1 MPETVPREG
10 RPSVS
15 DAPGV
20 ELYRSASGDFEL
32 AVRTD
37 SYSVWLSADQ
47 LVELFGRD
55 KSTVSRHLR
64 NVFFEGELDREAV
77 VADFATTAA
86 DGKTYSVV
94 HYNLDVI
101 ISVGY
106 RVKSV
111 EGVRFRRWATQVL
124 RNYLLEGVVLNARRL
139 EQLGS
144 IVQVLSRSS
153 DELVAG
159 VAEVVD
165 RYLPSLRALRA
176 YDNGQ
181 IDESPGTTP
190 TWQLTYE
197 EARLVINQVA
207 AEFPADTL
215 FGGERGGSLRGVIAT
230 IYQGFGGVE
239 LYPTVQSKAA
249 NLLYL
254 VIKDH
259 PLTDGNK
266 RSAAALF
273 VHFLQRNGAL
283 SGRGGSSLI
292 SNNALA
298 AITLMVAMSDPKEKE
313 LMIAL
318 VISMLADDA
327 ME

>member
-1 MPETVPREG
+1 MSET
-10 RPSVS
+10 
-15 DAPGV
+15 PGV
-20 ELYRSASGDFEL
+20 ELYRSASGGFEM
-32 AVRTD
+32 AVLSDGET
-37 SYSVWLSADQ
+37 VWLSRAQ
-47 LVELFGRD
+47 LATLFDRDVKTIGKHLANARREEL
-55 KSTVSRHLR
+55 
-64 NVFFEGELDREAV
+64 EGLPV
-77 VADFATTAA
+77 VAKFATTAA
-86 DGKTYSVV
+86 DGKSYQVE
-94 HYNLDVI
+94 HYNIDMVL
-101 ISVGY
+101 SVGY
-106 RVKSV
+106 RVKSA
-111 EGVRFRRWATQVL
+111 EGVHFRRWANDVL
-124 RNYLLEGVVLNARRL
+124 RRYVLEGSALNERRL
-139 EQLGS
+139 QELGS

-165 RYLPSLRALRA
+165 RYLPSLRTLRD
-176 YDNGQ
+176 YDNGK
-181 IDESPGTTP
+181 IDESPGTAP

-197 EARLVINQVA
+197 EARSVIDQVA

-215 FGGERGGSLRGVIAT
+215 FGGERGGSLRSVIAT
-230 IYQGFGGVE
+230 VYQGFGGVE

-273 VHFLQRNGAL
+273 VHFLERNGTLA
-283 SGRGGSSLI
+283 GPGGVPRI

-318 VISMLADDA
+318 VVSMLTNGASQ
-327 ME
+327 

>member
-1 MPETVPREG
+1 M
-10 RPSVS
+10 SVT
-15 DAPGV
+15 PGV
-20 ELYRSASGDFEL
+20 ELYRSASGGFEM
-32 AVRTD
+32 AVLSDGET
-37 SYSVWLSADQ
+37 VWLSRAQ
-47 LVELFGRD
+47 LATLFDRDVKTIGKHLANARREEL
-55 KSTVSRHLR
+55 
-64 NVFFEGELDREAV
+64 EGLPV
-77 VADFATTAA
+77 VAKFATTAA
-86 DGKTYSVV
+86 DGKSYQVE
-94 HYNLDVI
+94 HYNIDMVL
-101 ISVGY
+101 SVGY
-106 RVKSV
+106 RVKSA
-111 EGVRFRRWATQVL
+111 EGVHFRRWANDVL
-124 RNYLLEGVVLNARRL
+124 RRYVLEGSALNERRL
-139 EQLGS
+139 QELGS

-165 RYLPSLRALRA
+165 RYLPSLRTLRD
-176 YDNGQ
+176 YDNGK
-181 IDESPGTTP
+181 IDESPGTAP

-197 EARLVINQVA
+197 EARSVIDQVA
-207 AEFPADTL
+207 AQFPADTL

-273 VHFLQRNGAL
+273 VHFLQRNDAL
-283 SGRGGSSLI
+283 AGPGGSSLI

-313 LMIAL
+313 LMIAF
-318 VISMLADDA
+318 VVSMLSDA
-327 ME
+327 SM

>member
-1 MPETVPREG
+1 MSET
-10 RPSVS
+10 
-15 DAPGV
+15 PGV
-20 ELYRSASGDFEL
+20 ELYRSASGGFEM
-32 AVRTD
+32 AVLSDGET
-37 SYSVWLSADQ
+37 VWLSRAQ
-47 LVELFGRD
+47 LATLFDRDVKTIGKHLANARREEL
-55 KSTVSRHLR
+55 
-64 NVFFEGELDREAV
+64 EGLPV
-77 VADFATTAA
+77 VAKFATTAA
-86 DGKTYSVV
+86 DGKSYQVE
-94 HYNLDVI
+94 HYNIDMVL
-101 ISVGY
+101 SVGY
-106 RVKSV
+106 RVKSA
-111 EGVRFRRWATQVL
+111 EGVHFRRWANDVL
-124 RNYLLEGVVLNARRL
+124 RRYVLEGSALNERRL
-139 EQLGS
+139 QELGS

-153 DELVAG
+153 DELVEG

-165 RYLPSLRALRA
+165 RYLPSLRTLRD
-176 YDNGQ
+176 YDNGK
-181 IDESPGTTP
+181 IDVSPGTSP

-197 EARLVINQVA
+197 EARSVIDQVA

-273 VHFLQRNGAL
+273 VHFLQRNDAL
-283 SGRGGSSLI
+283 AGTGGSSLI

-318 VISMLADDA
+318 VVSMLSDA
-327 ME
+327 SM

>member
-1 MPETVPREG
+1 M
-10 RPSVS
+10 
-15 DAPGV
+15 
-20 ELYRSASGDFEL
+20 
-32 AVRTD
+32 
-37 SYSVWLSADQ
+37 WLSRGQ
-47 LVELFGRD
+47 LALLFGRD
-55 KSTVSRHLR
+55 VKTIGKHVLNAQR
-64 NVFFEGELDREAV
+64 EELDGIAT
-77 VADFATTAA
+77 VAKFATVQREG
-86 DGKTYSVV
+86 DRLVERQV
-94 HYNLDVI
+94 EHYNIDMIL
-101 ISVGY
+101 SVGY
-106 RVKSV
+106 RVKSA
-111 EGVRFRRWATQVL
+111 EGVHFRRWANDVL
-124 RNYLLEGVVLNARRL
+124 RRYVLEGSALNERRL
-139 EQLGS
+139 QELGS

-165 RYLPSLRALRA
+165 RYLPSLRTLRD
-176 YDNGQ
+176 YDNGRV
-181 IDESPGTTP
+181 DESPGTAP

-197 EARLVINQVA
+197 EARSVIDQVA

-215 FGGERGGSLRGVIAT
+215 FGGERGDALRGIIAT
-230 IYQGFGGVE
+230 LYQGFGGVE

-283 SGRGGSSLI
+283 AGRSGSSLI

-318 VISMLADDA
+318 VVSMLADA
-327 ME
+327 PL

>member
-1 MPETVPREG
+1 MSSTPEGG
-10 RPSVS
+10 R
-15 DAPGV
+15 
-20 ELYRSASGDFEL
+20 RSTLDKRNPLQPNSTSCGIQPAHISL
-32 AVRTD
+32 TARRQRHARHRKPATD
-37 SYSVWLSADQ
+37 HTK
-47 LVELFGRD
+47 ERP
-55 KSTVSRHLR
+55 
-64 NVFFEGELDREAV
+64 ELDHSGRSFPCHLTEI
-77 VADFATTAA
+77 
-86 DGKTYSVV
+86 GHISVERQV
-94 HYNLDVI
+94 EHYNIDMIL
-101 ISVGY
+101 SVGY
-106 RVKSV
+106 RVKSA
-111 EGVRFRRWATQVL
+111 EGVHFRRWASDVL
-124 RNYLLEGVVLNARRL
+124 RRYVLQGSALNERRL
-139 EQLGS
+139 QELGS

-165 RYLPSLRALRA
+165 RYLPSLRTLRD
-176 YDNGQ
+176 YDNGK
-181 IDESPGTTP
+181 IDESPGTAP

-197 EARLVINQVA
+197 EARSVIDQVA

-273 VHFLQRNGAL
+273 VHFLERNGVLA
-283 SGRGGSSLI
+283 GPGGISRI

-318 VISMLADDA
+318 VVSMLAD
-327 ME
+327 EGQ

>member
-1 MPETVPREG
+1 MSET
-10 RPSVS
+10 
-15 DAPGV
+15 PGV
-20 ELYRSASGDFEL
+20 ELYRSASGGFEM
-32 AVRTD
+32 AVLSDGET
-37 SYSVWLSADQ
+37 VWLSRAQ
-47 LVELFGRD
+47 LATLFDRDVKTIGKHLANARREEL
-55 KSTVSRHLR
+55 
-64 NVFFEGELDREAV
+64 EGLPV
-77 VADFATTAA
+77 VAKFATTAA
-86 DGKTYSVV
+86 DGKSYQVE
-94 HYNLDVI
+94 HYNIDMVL
-101 ISVGY
+101 SVGY
-106 RVKSV
+106 RVKSA
-111 EGVRFRRWATQVL
+111 EGVHFRRWANDVL
-124 RNYLLEGVVLNARRL
+124 RRYVLEGSALNERRL
-139 EQLGS
+139 QELGS

-159 VAEVVD
+159 VAEGVD
-165 RYLPSLRALRA
+165 RYLPSLRTLRD
-176 YDNGQ
+176 YDNGM
-181 IDESPGTTP
+181 IDEPPGTVP

-197 EARLVINQVA
+197 EARSMIDQVA

-230 IYQGFGGVE
+230 IYQGFRGVE
-239 LYPTVQSKAA
+239 LYPTVQAKAA

-273 VHFLQRNGAL
+273 VHFLQRNDAL
-283 SGRGGSSLI
+283 AGPGGSSLI

-318 VISMLADDA
+318 VVSMLADA
-327 ME
+327 SK

>member
-1 MPETVPREG
+1 M
-10 RPSVS
+10 S
-15 DAPGV
+15 DTPGV
-20 ELYRSASGDFEL
+20 ELYRSESGGFEL
-32 AVRTD
+32 AVVTD
-37 SYSVWLSADQ
+37 GEAVWLSRGQ
-47 LVELFGRD
+47 LALLFGRD
-55 KSTVSRHLR
+55 VKTIGKHVLNAQR
-64 NVFFEGELDREAV
+64 EELDGIAT
-77 VADFATTAA
+77 VAKFATVQREG
-86 DGKTYSVV
+86 DRLVERQV
-94 HYNLDVI
+94 EHYNIDMIL
-101 ISVGY
+101 SVGY
-106 RVKSV
+106 RVKSA
-111 EGVRFRRWATQVL
+111 EGVHFRRWASDVL
-124 RNYLLEGVVLNARRL
+124 RRYVLQGSALNERRL
-139 EQLGS
+139 QELGS

-165 RYLPSLRALRA
+165 RYLPSLRTLRD
-176 YDNGQ
+176 YDNGK
-181 IDESPGTTP
+181 IDESPGTAP

-197 EARLVINQVA
+197 EARSVIDQVA

-273 VHFLQRNGAL
+273 VHFLERNGVLAGPVGI
-283 SGRGGSSLI
+283 SRI

-318 VISMLADDA
+318 VVSMLAD
-327 ME
+327 EGQ

>member
-1 MPETVPREG
+1 MTTAH
-10 RPSVS
+10 S
-15 DAPGV
+15 V
-20 ELYRSASGDFEL
+20 ELYRSSTGDFEL
-32 AVRTD
+32 AVQTD
-37 SYSVWLSADQ
+37 SETVWLSADQ
-47 LVELFGRD
+47 LVSLFGRD
-55 KSTVSRHLR
+55 KSTISRHLR
-64 NVFFEGELDREAV
+64 NVFVEGELDREAV

-86 DGKTYSVV
+86 DGKTYTVA
-94 HYNLDVI
+94 HYNLDVV

-124 RNYLLEGVVLNARRL
+124 RRYLVEGVAVYTRRL
-139 EQLGS
+139 AQLGS
-144 IVQVLSRSS
+144 IVHVLSRSS

-159 VAEVVD
+159 VAEVVE
-165 RYLPSLRALRA
+165 RYLPSLRALSA
-176 YDNGQ
+176 YDNGEIEQ
-181 IDESPGTTP
+181 VPGTTP
-190 TWQLTYE
+190 SWELSYD
-197 EARLVINQVA
+197 EARAVIGQVA

-215 FGGERGGSLRGVIAT
+215 FGGERGEALRSVVAT
-230 IYQGFGGVE
+230 IYQGFAGVE

-273 VHFLQRNGAL
+273 VHFLERNGVLA
-283 SGRGGSSLI
+283 GPGGISRI

-318 VISMLADDA
+318 VVSMLADDGR
-327 ME
+327 

>member
-1 MPETVPREG
+1 MSET
-10 RPSVS
+10 
-15 DAPGV
+15 PGV
-20 ELYRSASGDFEL
+20 ELYRSASGGFEL
-32 AVRTD
+32 AVLSDGET
-37 SYSVWLSADQ
+37 VWLSRAQ
-47 LVELFGRD
+47 LATLFDRDIKTIGKHLANARREEL
-55 KSTVSRHLR
+55 
-64 NVFFEGELDREAV
+64 EGLPV
-77 VADFATTAA
+77 VAKFATTAA
-86 DGKTYSVV
+86 DGKSYQVE
-94 HYNLDVI
+94 HYNIDMVL
-101 ISVGY
+101 SVGY
-106 RVKSV
+106 RVKSA
-111 EGVRFRRWATQVL
+111 EGVHFRRWANGVL
-124 RNYLLEGVVLNARRL
+124 RRYVLEGSAINELRL
-139 EQLGS
+139 QQLGS

-165 RYLPSLRALRA
+165 RYLPSLRTLRD
-176 YDNGQ
+176 YDNGK
-181 IDESPGTTP
+181 IDESPGTAP

-197 EARLVINQVA
+197 EARSVIDQVA

-230 IYQGFGGVE
+230 LYQGFGGVE

-273 VHFLQRNGAL
+273 VHFLQRNSAL
-283 SGRGGSSLI
+283 SGPGGSSLI

-318 VISMLADDA
+318 VMSMLADA
-327 ME
+327 SM

>member
-1 MPETVPREG
+1 MSET
-10 RPSVS
+10 
-15 DAPGV
+15 PGV
-20 ELYRSASGDFEL
+20 ELYRSASGGFEM
-32 AVRTD
+32 AVLSDGET
-37 SYSVWLSADQ
+37 VWLSRAQ
-47 LVELFGRD
+47 LATLFDRDVKTIGKHLANARREEL
-55 KSTVSRHLR
+55 
-64 NVFFEGELDREAV
+64 EGLPV
-77 VADFATTAA
+77 VAKFATTAA
-86 DGKTYSVV
+86 DGKSYQVE
-94 HYNLDVI
+94 HYNIDMVL
-101 ISVGY
+101 SVGY
-106 RVKSV
+106 RVKSA
-111 EGVRFRRWATQVL
+111 EGVHFRRWANDVL
-124 RNYLLEGVVLNARRL
+124 RRYVLEGSALNERRL
-139 EQLGS
+139 QELGS

-165 RYLPSLRALRA
+165 RYLPSLRTLRD
-176 YDNGQ
+176 YDNGK
-181 IDESPGTTP
+181 IDVSPGKSP

-197 EARLVINQVA
+197 EARSVIDQVA

-215 FGGERGGSLRGVIAT
+215 FGGERGGSFRGVIAT

-273 VHFLQRNGAL
+273 VHFLLRNSAL
-283 SGRGGSSLI
+283 AGPGGSSFI

-318 VISMLADDA
+318 VMSMLSG
-327 ME
+327 ENV

>member
-1 MPETVPREG
+1 MSET
-10 RPSVS
+10 
-15 DAPGV
+15 PGV
-20 ELYRSASGDFEL
+20 ELYRSASGGFEL
-32 AVRTD
+32 AVLSDGET
-37 SYSVWLSADQ
+37 VWLSRAQ
-47 LVELFGRD
+47 LATLFDRDVKTIGKHLANARREEL
-55 KSTVSRHLR
+55 
-64 NVFFEGELDREAV
+64 EGLPV
-77 VADFATTAA
+77 VAKFATTAA
-86 DGKTYSVV
+86 DGKSYQVE
-94 HYNLDVI
+94 HYNIDMVL
-101 ISVGY
+101 SVGY
-106 RVKSV
+106 RVKSA
-111 EGVRFRRWATQVL
+111 EGVHFRRWANDVL
-124 RNYLLEGVVLNARRL
+124 RRYVLEGTALNERRL
-139 EQLGS
+139 QELGS

-165 RYLPSLRALRA
+165 RYLPSLRTLRD
-176 YDNGQ
+176 YDNGK
-181 IDESPGTTP
+181 IDEPPGTAP

-197 EARLVINQVA
+197 EARSVIDQVA
-207 AEFPADTL
+207 AKFPADAL

-273 VHFLQRNGAL
+273 VHFLQRNSAL
-283 SGRGGSSLI
+283 SDRGGSSLI

-298 AITLMVAMSDPKEKE
+298 AITLMVAMSDPREKE

-318 VISMLADDA
+318 VMSMLADA
-327 ME
+327 SK

>member
-1 MPETVPREG
+1 MSESP
-10 RPSVS
+10 
-15 DAPGV
+15 AV
-20 ELYRSASGDFEL
+20 ELYRSASGDVEL
-32 AVRTD
+32 SVRTD
-37 SYSVWLSADQ
+37 GETAWLSRAQ
-47 LVELFGRD
+47 IAALFGRD
-55 KSTVSRHLR
+55 VKTIGKHLANAR
-64 NVFFEGELDREAV
+64 REELAGLPV
-77 VADFATTAA
+77 VAKFATTAA
-86 DGKTYSVV
+86 DGKSYQVE
-94 HYNLDVI
+94 HYNIDMVL
-101 ISVGY
+101 SVGY
-106 RVKSV
+106 RVKSA
-111 EGVRFRRWATQVL
+111 EGIHFRRWASDVL
-124 RNYLLEGVVLNARRL
+124 RRYVLEGHAIDERRLLE
-139 EQLGS
+139 LGS

-159 VAEVVD
+159 VAEVVE

-176 YDNGQ
+176 YDNGEIEQ
-181 IDESPGTTP
+181 VAGTAP
-190 TWQLTYE
+190 TWQLAYD
-197 EARLVINQVA
+197 EARSVIDRVA

-215 FGGERGGSLRGVIAT
+215 FGGERGDALRGVIAT

-273 VHFLQRNGAL
+273 VHFLQQNGAL
-283 SGRGGSSLI
+283 YTAGGVSRI

-318 VISMLADDA
+318 VISMLSDQGIAT
-327 ME
+327 

>member
-1 MPETVPREG
+1 MAVLSDGET
-10 RPSVS
+10 
-15 DAPGV
+15 
-20 ELYRSASGDFEL
+20 
-32 AVRTD
+32 
-37 SYSVWLSADQ
+37 VWLSRAQ
-47 LVELFGRD
+47 LATLFDRDVKTIGKHLANARREEL
-55 KSTVSRHLR
+55 
-64 NVFFEGELDREAV
+64 EGLPV
-77 VADFATTAA
+77 VAKFATTAA
-86 DGKTYSVV
+86 DGKSYQVE
-94 HYNLDVI
+94 HYNIDMVL
-101 ISVGY
+101 SVGY
-106 RVKSV
+106 RVKSA
-111 EGVRFRRWATQVL
+111 EGVHFRRWANDVL
-124 RNYLLEGVVLNARRL
+124 RRYVLEGSALNERRL
-139 EQLGS
+139 QELGS

-159 VAEVVD
+159 VAEGVD
-165 RYLPSLRALRA
+165 RYLPSLRTLRD
-176 YDNGQ
+176 YDNGM
-181 IDESPGTTP
+181 IDEPPGTVP

-197 EARLVINQVA
+197 EARSMIDQVA

-230 IYQGFGGVE
+230 IYQGFRGVE
-239 LYPTVQSKAA
+239 LYPTVQAKAA

-273 VHFLQRNGAL
+273 VHFLQRNDAL
-283 SGRGGSSLI
+283 AGPGGSSLI

-318 VISMLADDA
+318 VVSMLADA
-327 ME
+327 SK